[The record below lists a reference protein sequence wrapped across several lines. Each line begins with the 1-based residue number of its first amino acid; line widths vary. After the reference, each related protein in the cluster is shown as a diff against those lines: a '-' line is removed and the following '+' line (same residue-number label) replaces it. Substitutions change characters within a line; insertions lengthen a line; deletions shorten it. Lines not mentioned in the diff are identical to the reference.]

1 MERVHVPV
9 LLEATI
15 EALAIKPDGYYID
28 ATFGRGGHS
37 ETILENLGKDGKLL
51 VIDKDPEAIA
61 AARALNDSRI
71 IIKHGSFADLNQ
83 FVAEEDWIGK
93 VNGILMDLGVSS
105 PQLDTAERGFSF
117 RLDGPLDMRMNPEAG
132 ISAKDWLATVDAT
145 DLADV
150 IWRLGEERHARRIAR
165 VIIAEREKNPIETT
179 KQLADL
185 VAKVVRPKPN
195 QRIHVATKTFQAIR
209 IYLNDE
215 LTDLEKALA
224 GAMNVLAPEGRLV
237 VMSFHSLEDRIVK
250 RFMVEKSRGEQMPR
264 NLPIKNVDVVCP
276 MKVIK
281 LNLKASED
289 EIDQNPRARSVRLR
303 VAEKIPCD

>member
-1 MERVHVPV
+1 MDTEHIPV
-9 LLEATI
+9 LQVAAI
-15 EALAIKPDGYYID
+15 DALAIQPNAYYID

-37 ETILENLGKDGKLL
+37 ALILERLNQDGRLL

-61 AARALNDSRI
+61 VAKALNDSRI
-71 IIKHGSFADLNQ
+71 IIEHGTFADLDRYVDSLN
-83 FVAEEDWIGK
+83 WKGK
-93 VNGILMDLGVSS
+93 VAGILMDLGVSS

-132 ISAKDWLATVDAT
+132 LSAKDWLASVETS

-165 VIIAEREKNPIETT
+165 AIVAEREKNPIETT

-185 VAKVVRPKPN
+185 VGKIVRPKPN

-209 IYLNDE
+209 IFINNE
-215 LTDLEKALA
+215 LTDLEIALKHA
-224 GAMNVLAPEGRLV
+224 IQVLAPQGRLV

-250 RFMVEKSRGEQMPR
+250 RFMVDLARGEQMPR
-264 NLPIKNVDVVCP
+264 DLPIKNVDIKYP
-276 MKVIK
+276 IKIIK
-281 LNLKASED
+281 LNLKATED
-289 EIDQNPRARSVRLR
+289 EIDDNPRARSVRLR
-303 VAEKIPCD
+303 VAEKLECV

>member
-15 EALAIKPDGYYID
+15 DALAIKPNGCYID

-37 ETILENLGKDGKLL
+37 EAILSRLNQDGRLL
-51 VIDKDPEAIA
+51 VIDKDPEAIKA
-61 AARALNDSRI
+61 AYALNDSRLI
-71 IIKHGSFADLNQ
+71 IQHGSFADLNQ
-83 FVAEEDWIGK
+83 YIADLDWNGK

-132 ISAKDWLATVDAT
+132 LSAKDWLATVEAN

-150 IWRLGEERHARRIAR
+150 IWRLGEERHARRVAR
-165 VIIAEREKNPIETT
+165 AIIAERDVNPIETT
-179 KQLADL
+179 KQLADV

-209 IYLNDE
+209 IFINNE
-215 LTDLEKALA
+215 LTDLEKALDA
-224 GAMNVLAPEGRLV
+224 AIDALAPEGRLV

-250 RFMVEKSRGEQMPR
+250 RFMVSKSRGEQIPR
-264 NLPIKNVDVVCP
+264 NLPIKNVDLACP
-276 MKVIK
+276 IKVHK
-281 LNLKASED
+281 TNLKATEE
-289 EIDQNPRARSVRLR
+289 EIEQNPRARSVRLR
-303 VAEKIPCD
+303 VAEKVLCD